1 MADNQDKKQ
10 AKRDDPKRA
19 DHLEPYRWKKGQSG
33 NVKGRPKGAVGLTK
47 RIEQKLL
54 ESLSEDGTMQYA
66 DILAQAIVKV
76 MLKDPIKAER
86 LISKFMDRD
95 EGPVEKGSVVQ
106 IGIDARSI
114 VPQPPPLLEAGSD
127 GAPTFIEHLK
137 RLVAIAD
144 ERGLTID
151 PLAIASDKHDADPKQ

>member
-1 MADNQDKKQ
+1 MADNQYKKQ
-10 AKRDDPKRA
+10 AKRDDPVRA
-19 DHLEPYRWKKGQSG
+19 DHLEPYRWRKGQSG
-33 NVKGRPKGAVGLTK
+33 NTKGRPKGAVGLNK

-54 ESLSEDGTMQYA
+54 ESLSENDTVQYA

-76 MLKDPIKAER
+76 MLKDPVKAER

-106 IGIDARSI
+106 IGIDASSVV
-114 VPQPPPLLEAGSD
+114 VPQAPPLEEAGSD

-151 PLAIASDKHDADPKQ
+151 ALDIEPNKDDK